1 MASIL
6 KVDAMQGVTSAGD
19 ITITD
24 GATTFK
30 MQSALNKMWIA
41 YDGINNSIFASL
53 NVGSVTDNGTGNYT
67 YNFSNNFNA
76 AEEYSSAMSVVLQ
89 SSPSMGSYTTHGD
102 ATTTGIKVHPA
113 RNTSGSNIDVNN
125 TTMNCC
131 GDLA

>member
-1 MASIL
+1 MSEI
-6 KVDAMQGVTSAGD
+6 KVDTLTGKTSAGD
-19 ITITD
+19 ITVTD
-24 GATTFK
+24 ASVTFK

-89 SSPSMGSYTTHGD
+89 SSPYMGSYTTHGD
-102 ATTTGIKVHPA
+102 ATTTGIKVHPS
-113 RNTSGSNIDVNN
+113 RNTSGTNIDVNN